1 MKSLIYPLFV
11 FLLFVVL
18 AKQNI
23 YAEDIKNYSLT
34 IEGMTCSSCKRAIEK
49 SVQKMPGIIEIK
61 VNHQT
66 GKGIVRFDAKKTNL
80 EKIKKT
86 IEGLGY
92 KVLKYE
98 EI

>member
-66 GKGIVRFDAKKTNL
+66 GKGIVRFDAKKNQL
-80 EKIKKT
+80 RKNQKNHRRIR
-86 IEGLGY
+86 L
-92 KVLKYE
+92 
-98 EI
+98 

>member
-11 FLLFVVL
+11 FLLFIVL

-66 GKGIVRFDAKKTNL
+66 GKGIVRFDAKKNQL
-80 EKIKKT
+80 RKNQKNHRRIR
-86 IEGLGY
+86 L
-92 KVLKYE
+92 
-98 EI
+98 